1 MDDSSDL
8 RSLVKRLN
16 SIGVALSSEH
26 SLGRLLETIVSE
38 LRSFTRSDG
47 GSIYIKK
54 GDKLSF
60 EVAQNDTLEK
70 RLGNVPFKSSLIPI
84 DTRSIAGYVASTGN
98 LINIPDLDAVGDD
111 TPYSLSTMREFDR
124 KMNLKTVSMLAVPMR
139 NHKDEI
145 IGVVQLM
152 NSLDDDGHPVP
163 YDSWMVEIVSSLA
176 SQAAVAI
183 CNSILISDIKR
194 LFESL
199 VTYSAQ
205 AIDARSPHTAGHSLR
220 VSKLVM
226 RQAEAINRA
235 TEGPF
240 RDVCLSNE
248 EMNELRMAA
257 WLHDIGKIGVREY
270 VLDKVNKL
278 SDDRIALIASRFD
291 LMRSEAV
298 GKAAE
303 RKLALLVGGA
313 YSAEKAA
320 EIDRETAAETER
332 ITEDLALV
340 IKLNRPGPFGP
351 DEAERLTAA
360 AARTYRD
367 GEGIEHPCLDPDDLE
382 HLLVARGNLTDS
394 ERGEIQSHVRH
405 TLNILEK
412 IPFTQELIN
421 IPRFAATHHE
431 MLDGSGYP
439 GNLRAEDIPF
449 QSRIIAVA
457 DIYEALTAKDRP
469 YKPPL
474 PHETAVAILREEAKK
489 GKLDGD
495 LVELF
500 INGNVHES
508 I

>member
-1 MDDSSDL
+1 MNDSSDL
-8 RSLVKRLN
+8 RSLVNRLN
-16 SIGVALSSEH
+16 RIGVALSSEH
-26 SLGRLLETIVSE
+26 SLGKLLDTIVSE
-38 LRSFTRSDG
+38 LRSLTRSDG

-54 GDKLSF
+54 GNKLSF

-70 RLGNVPFKSSLIPI
+70 RFGNVPFKSSLLPL

-98 LINIPDLDAVGDD
+98 LINISDLDAIGDD

-124 KMNLKTVSMLAVPMR
+124 KMNLKTVSMLAVPML

-152 NSLDDDGHPVP
+152 NSLDDDGRPVP
-163 YDSWMVEIVSSLA
+163 YDFWMVEIVSSLA

-235 TEGPF
+235 ADGPF
-240 RDVCLSNE
+240 RDISFSE
-248 EMNELRMAA
+248 EQLNELRMAA

-278 SDDRIALIASRFD
+278 SDDRIALITARFE
-291 LMRSEAV
+291 LMKQEAELRSE
-298 GKAAE
+298 E
-303 RKLALLVGGA
+303 RKLGLLIDGM
-313 YSAEKAA
+313 YSDAKAEKIA
-320 EIDRETAAETER
+320 RRTAAEVAR
-332 ITEDLALV
+332 ISDDLALV
-340 IKLNRPGPFGP
+340 LKFNKPGPFSP
-351 DEAERLTAA
+351 EE
-360 AARTYRD
+360 AARLAAIATFTYRD
-367 GEGIEHPCLDPDDLE
+367 GTGAEHPCLDPDELR
-382 HLLVARGNLTDS
+382 HLLVSRGNLTDD

-405 TLNILEK
+405 TLNILEQ
-412 IPFTQELIN
+412 IPFTAELMN
-421 IPRFAATHHE
+421 IPRFAAAHHE

-439 GNLRAEDIPF
+439 NNLRADDIPF

-474 PHETAVAILREEAKK
+474 PHEKAVAILRDEARK
-489 GKLDGD
+489 GKLDSD

-500 INGNVHES
+500 ISEKVHTA